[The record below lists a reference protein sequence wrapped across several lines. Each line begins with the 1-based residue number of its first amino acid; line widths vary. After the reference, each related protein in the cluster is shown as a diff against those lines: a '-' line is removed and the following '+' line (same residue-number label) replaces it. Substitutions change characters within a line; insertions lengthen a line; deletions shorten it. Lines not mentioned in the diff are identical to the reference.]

1 MRRALFPD
9 AEKPTRVNPWEVLGM
24 TLAGAVV
31 AVVIGWLFLN
41 PVLQ

>member
-1 MRRALFPD
+1 MSRPPFPD
-9 AEKPTRVNPWEVLGM
+9 AAKPTRVNPWNVIGFI
-24 TLAGAVV
+24 LAGAVV